1 MDLADWMTANEKD
14 DAAVGALVGKSRTR
28 VSRYRRKLEAI
39 PGEVVK
45 QLVEMSK
52 GAMTAD
58 ELLGIQQLQAA
69 E

>member
-1 MDLADWMTANEKD
+1 MDLADWMSANEKD

-28 VSRYRRKLEAI
+28 VSRYRRKLEPI

-45 QLVEMSK
+45 QLVELSE
-52 GAMTAD
+52 GRMTAD
-58 ELLGIQQLQAA
+58 ELLGIKQPQAA

>member
-1 MDLADWMTANEKD
+1 MSANEKD

-28 VSRYRRKLEAI
+28 VSRYRRKLEPI

-45 QLVEMSK
+45 QLVELSE
-52 GAMTAD
+52 GRMTAD
-58 ELLGIQQLQAA
+58 ELLGIKQPQAA